1 MNKEKTPKSV
11 ENTSQGS
18 RVRAPEAAQPN
29 RDKVSVSKDILS
41 DGSERTR
48 VMHPPRMLRTPGQIK
63 AAYESGL
70 INLSQFTKNVNE
82 GMAAM
87 APVLKT
93 NTEGSGKDRITTQSI
108 TMMPDYAMR
117 LKWQEHIT
125 NTVEGMP
132 VKRQEIVSKKIM
144 TQEDLMEK
152 AKQSPA
158 LLRSLLAQ
166 LTELD
171 AEIRADLSNK
181 GGGHN

>member
-1 MNKEKTPKSV
+1 
-11 ENTSQGS
+11 
-18 RVRAPEAAQPN
+18 
-29 RDKVSVSKDILS
+29 
-41 DGSERTR
+41 
-48 VMHPPRMLRTPGQIK
+48 
-63 AAYESGL
+63 
-70 INLSQFTKNVNE
+70 
-82 GMAAM
+82 
-87 APVLKT
+87 
-93 NTEGSGKDRITTQSI
+93 
-108 TMMPDYAMR
+108 
-117 LKWQEHIT
+117 
-125 NTVEGMP
+125 MP

>member
-1 MNKEKTPKSV
+1 M
-11 ENTSQGS
+11 
-18 RVRAPEAAQPN
+18 
-29 RDKVSVSKDILS
+29 
-41 DGSERTR
+41 
-48 VMHPPRMLRTPGQIK
+48 
-63 AAYESGL
+63 
-70 INLSQFTKNVNE
+70 
-82 GMAAM
+82 
-87 APVLKT
+87 
-93 NTEGSGKDRITTQSI
+93 
-108 TMMPDYAMR
+108 
-117 LKWQEHIT
+117 
-125 NTVEGMP
+125 EGMP